1 VAFSTYQATGVA
13 AAPVVTT
20 PSGRALLATGLAAGL
35 LPFASPTATDRLAL
49 LPSSVSSALAVAAG
63 VAISAGTVS
72 AGRAGRPAAPSG
84 GGGGGGAPDPPSHP
98 PGNAGAGG
106 IATGPGGGV
115 SGVWCAILL
124 CFLLL
129 AATQLRSHEVRFL
142 APTSSGVVVL
152 LQRPG

>member
-1 VAFSTYQATGVA
+1 VVFSAYPATGTA
-13 AAPVVTT
+13 AAPAVTT
-20 PSGRALLATGLAAGL
+20 ASVRALLNAGLAAGL
-35 LPFASPTATDRLAL
+35 LPFARPTETDRLGL
-49 LPSSVSSALAVAAG
+49 LASSVSSAVAVAAG
-63 VAISAGTVS
+63 VAISARAVATVH
-72 AGRAGRPAAPSG
+72 AGQPAAPS
-84 GGGGGGAPDPPSHP
+84 GGGGGAPDPPSHP

-106 IATGPGGGV
+106 IASGPGGGV